1 MIFVDKT
8 WPREWWTVP
17 SSCGWQG
24 GGRMRLMS
32 GWCQCRRS
40 AVLLTRRTSTSQPRT
55 ALLPQLFTKERNL
68 NWLRPYLKSS
78 FNIFGSKP
86 VKPRMPIMPIQ
97 YNKMMIEDKLHL
109 SLHTF
114 SIKMQFYVVSP
125 DFYEN
130 NTKTFFPGPRCAS
143 SNWIVDVSPER
154 RYADSPPMHNLNFSL
169 RQLIQSPAA
178 RAPAWA
184 GERSGDTR

>member
-1 MIFVDKT
+1 MNDDRSPAVADDGTRTDEADVSMVSVSPLSRAPDTPYLPTKPLQRCYDNFSQRRGI
-8 WPREWWTVP
+8 WTD
-17 SSCGWQG
+17 WD
-24 GGRMRLMS
+24 LI
-32 GWCQCRRS
+32 
-40 AVLLTRRTSTSQPRT
+40 
-55 ALLPQLFTKERNL
+55 
-68 NWLRPYLKSS
+68 PYLKAS
-78 FNIFGSKP
+78 FNIFGSQNLWNLEC
-86 VKPRMPIMPIQ
+86 Q
-97 YNKMMIEDKLHL
+97 YNTIKWWLKTNYI

-178 RAPAWA
+178 TAPAWA